1 MDAEDWDRRYAA
13 NDYVWTVRPNAF
25 LVREVEQMTPGRAI
39 DLACGEGR
47 NAVWLARLGW
57 EVTGVDFSAV
67 ALDKAR
73 RLAEEHGVSARWE
86 QADLLA
92 WEPPADGAELVV
104 VLYLQL
110 PAGQRRIALANA
122 TRALRP
128 GGTVLVVAHD
138 QRNLAEGVGG
148 PADPAVL
155 YGPDDAVADLRAA
168 GVDLDVER
176 AETVERVVDGA
187 DRPALDCLVRARRR
201 VAS

>member
-1 MDAEDWDRRYAA
+1 MDADDWDRRYAA
-13 NDYVWTVRPNAF
+13 SDYVWTVRPNAF
-25 LVREVEQMTPGRAI
+25 LVREVEQMAPGRAI

-86 QADLLA
+86 QADVLA
-92 WEPPADGAELVV
+92 WEPPADGVDLVI

-110 PAGQRRIALANA
+110 PADQRRIALANA
-122 TRALRP
+122 ARALRP

-138 QRNLAEGVGG
+138 RRNLAEGVGG

-201 VAS
+201 VSA